1 MKNLLISLL
10 ILCCLSDIYAQIGI
24 KANNTAPIAS
34 AQLEVQST
42 TKAFY
47 PPRMTTTQRTTM
59 PSPPLA
65 GAVVYDTDLN
75 ALFSYNGSSWVS
87 NNGLTLPY
95 VGSAS
100 VGNGGYVLDIANN
113 TGSDGSAIIG
123 RNATV
128 ITGAGIAG
136 IATAASPLADVAG
149 VSGLSN
155 ATNANGAGVKA
166 FHAGTGPAFLGNTV
180 NGVGAM
186 LSSTNGF
193 AIKSQGKLQFAGN
206 GVGTLGVGKFLK
218 STSVNGDAQW
228 SDLTPFSE
236 VKNINNAMIYA
247 ENTSTT
253 TTTTIS
259 STIVGITNSNNTS
272 GVVGYANNTNP
283 TGYSTG
289 IRGLNYSGN
298 SFGYGVY
305 GHHYGSGSGVHGASH
320 SGNGVM
326 GISYSGIGGYFDG
339 GLGYALVTTYGE
351 VGLGTATPAL
361 NTGERVD
368 INGRLRIRSVIETGT
383 SGVWMNNST
392 NSLSSADGAFYGMK
406 TDTETGIWIND
417 AWRFWVNSS
426 GNATLLGTLTQSS
439 DRRLKKDF
447 ISLTHSLSNIY
458 QLQGYHYKWIEAS
471 KNQDLQTGLIAQ
483 EVQKIFPE
491 LVQTDEKG
499 FFSVNYIGLIPH
511 LIEAVKELRNENK
524 DLKNINQ
531 KLENRLDKIEAL
543 LSASN
548 PLTGK

>member
-1 MKNLLISLL
+1 MKNSLTSLL
-10 ILCCLSDIYAQIGI
+10 VLCCLSNTYAQIGI

-47 PPRMTTTQRTTM
+47 PPRMTTAQRTTM
-59 PSPPLA
+59 PSLPQA

-75 ALFSYNGSSWVS
+75 VLFSFNGSSWVS

-95 VGSAS
+95 FGSAS
-100 VGNGGYVLDIANN
+100 VGSGGYVLDIANN

-128 ITGAGIAG
+128 ISGEGIAG
-136 IATAASPLADVAG
+136 VATATSPLSS
-149 VSGLSN
+149 VSGVYGRSN
-155 ATNANGAGVKA
+155 ATNANGAGVRA
-166 FHAGTGPAFLGNTV
+166 FHNGMGPAFLGNTI

-186 LSSTNGF
+186 LTSTNGF

-218 STSVNGDAQW
+218 STSVNGDAEW

-236 VKNINNAMIYA
+236 VKNIDGEMIYV
-247 ENTSTT
+247 ENTHTAT
-253 TTTTIS
+253 ES
-259 STIVGITNSNNTS
+259 SPITGITNSNYTS
-272 GVVGYANNTNP
+272 GVLGSARNTNP
-283 TGYSTG
+283 TGSTSG
-289 IRGLNYSGN
+289 IRGLNYSEN

-305 GHHYGSGSGVHGASH
+305 GYHFGDGSGVCGASGSGK
-320 SGNGVM
+320 GVT
-326 GISYSGIGGYFDG
+326 GITTSGIAGYFNG
-339 GLGYALVTTYGE
+339 GLGYALITTFGK
-351 VGLGTATPAL
+351 VGFGTTIPSL
-361 NTGERVD
+361 NNDELVD
-368 INGRLRIRSVIETGT
+368 INGRLRIRSNGST
-383 SGVWMNNST
+383 SGVWFNNAA
-392 NSLSSADGAFYGMK
+392 NGIASANGAFYGMK

-417 AWRFWVNSS
+417 AWRFWVNSL

-447 ISLTHSLSNIY
+447 VSLTHSLSNIY
-458 QLQGYHYKWIEAS
+458 YLQGYHYKWIDAS
-471 KNQDLQTGLIAQ
+471 RSQDLQTGLIAQ

-499 FFSVNYIGLIPH
+499 FLSVNYIGLIPH